1 MEKLEQVRRQIV
13 VVFFAAVFLL
23 GMFLAKDYG
32 MPWDETTEFGI
43 FAANIKE
50 YARVLEG
57 EDSTFVRWADEKDY
71 PYISEY
77 IEKDHGSPPIIRVR
91 PGLSNTVTRMTCAL

>member
-50 YARVLEG
+50 
-57 EDSTFVRWADEKDY
+57 
-71 PYISEY
+71 
-77 IEKDHGSPPIIRVR
+77 
-91 PGLSNTVTRMTCAL
+91 